1 MARNNDRWSALSMS
15 ERADLIKLY
24 VENGITNIGDIRKHY
39 NSFDEGGTIE
49 PLYYDDTYIEPAV
62 VKAFKSQE
70 DYNRFLGEKGARTV
84 REGTNRVAQK
94 IFKGLQYTPVVGDS
108 IDIADA
114 AISVGEGNYK
124 KAGILAGMALL
135 PNALEKPVKAL
146 GKGIRNLRVYNR
158 YTKDAE
164 RFREAVEY
172 PVNKYIERADRLN
185 SNYGGTQNK
194 RVLNTPEDLK
204 VTALGEPINTN
215 FTLRALNPKLGGSY
229 NPNTGE
235 IWLNRFSPSLI
246 KRAWDSPTKAIKIL
260 KGIGAHEGTHRALYA
275 LNDKLVET
283 VEKSYPIAN
292 SNHPLYDRVGYA
304 FSDPSIEATAWQRS
318 PEEFVGNMNLVEY
331 VTGMSPN
338 TDVKYWDAETRNM
351 LSNFLSREHGF
362 TTEDALF
369 LADELSNFGYKNGGK
384 LNRYTTGGPV
394 KTFDV
399 NNPISPT
406 QYWEDFIAENSVP
419 FSIAPEAAIDEKELV
434 RRQAWAESAGND
446 RAGSHKGA
454 KGRYQIMP
462 DTLSEYQKATG
473 DIGDIYDPVYNRRV
487 RDWEFNRYKNSD
499 QVNRGEPTDSV
510 KMGRRLAI
518 YNYGYGNVRK
528 ALNKADSLG
537 ADTDN
542 SFEWLQYLPQE
553 TQDYVNFIL
562 RNKDTGAHRT
572 NNAYK
577 NRKK

>member
-1 MARNNDRWSALSMS
+1 MEKQKKSKWDKLSLKA
-15 ERADLIKLY
+15 RADLIKLY
-24 VENGITNIGDIRKHY
+24 VNNGITSLDTIKKNY
-39 NSFDEGGTIE
+39 NSFAVGGDTENNQPVISEELNPSVVVDYSNLKQEAKDARDWVFDYYASEGYKNRAKQAELPARNPLKKHLGIFPKKKLRFEEDWSVDSSYNWLYPVIGLQESENPFTRNHADEVGFTTAHE
-49 PLYYDDTYIEPAV
+49 FAHNNKLFNTPAKSYESTYRSPYYNHSYKKLPKKYIDALEVKQLVNPHDMEFSESYSDLIGLRYLLDKYNIFDSKDSNAV
-62 VKAFKSQE
+62 FDSKMYNNLIQDERFKN
-70 DYNRFLGEKGARTV
+70 NRFLKLHEEKQVIDAINNVAHNT
-84 REGTNRVAQK
+84 TDSNRLDYVN
-94 IFKGLQYTPVVGDS
+94 PEN
-108 IDIADA
+108 IAA
-114 AISVGEGNYK
+114 
-124 KAGILAGMALL
+124 
-135 PNALEKPVKAL
+135 
-146 GKGIRNLRVYNR
+146 
-158 YTKDAE
+158 
-164 RFREAVEY
+164 
-172 PVNKYIERADRLN
+172 
-185 SNYGGTQNK
+185 
-194 RVLNTPEDLK
+194 
-204 VTALGEPINTN
+204 
-215 FTLRALNPKLGGSY
+215 
-229 NPNTGE
+229 
-235 IWLNRFSPSLI
+235 
-246 KRAWDSPTKAIKIL
+246 
-260 KGIGAHEGTHRALYA
+260 
-275 LNDKLVET
+275 
-283 VEKSYPIAN
+283 
-292 SNHPLYDRVGYA
+292 
-304 FSDPSIEATAWQRS
+304 
-318 PEEFVGNMNLVEY
+318 
-331 VTGMSPN
+331 
-338 TDVKYWDAETRNM
+338 
-351 LSNFLSREHGF
+351 
-362 TTEDALF
+362 
-369 LADELSNFGYKNGGK
+369 NGGK

-419 FSIAPEAAIDEKELV
+419 FSIAPEAVIDENELV

-473 DIGDIYDPVYNRRV
+473 DIGDIYDPIYNRRV

-572 NNAYK
+572 NDAYK